1 MKRFQH
7 PVTALVCLL
16 GFAVVE
22 PVNAA
27 VQTTSFGV
35 TVRVVARTRLEV
47 LDAPASIQVSTEDL
61 ARGYKDVDARYRV
74 HVSRMTPYVLKLAPR
89 VGLAEAVQVA
99 GLGAAV
105 MLGSDEI
112 EVLRPAAASA
122 SDLNLRLR
130 LLLRPGLPAGAYELP
145 LQLSVSP
152 L

>member
-16 GFAVVE
+16 GLAVVE
-22 PVNAA
+22 PVIAA

-47 LDAPASIQVSTEDL
+47 VDAPTTIQVSVEDL

-74 HVSRMTPYVLKLAPR
+74 HVSRMTPYFVRIAPR

-112 EVLRPAAASA
+112 EVLRPAAAGA

-145 LQLSVSP
+145 LHLSVSP